1 MEHFTVPPGLGGLT
15 KKTSSRNMTGIYLGM
30 DGKSSPPQEGGG
42 QPRHSIPPLAR
53 GRGIRVKTPVEHQR
67 YKKVEMFRAREESRG
82 FPAKQPIKR
91 AKYSRRPRQTDE
103 TSYSGSGRPVSPS
116 EFKNITKKTW
126 RNYTQILN
134 NGMQRLEYLN
144 LDVNNPNKLHAEPRV
159 VRREPPTQPS
169 TPAEEHVSEDH
180 LYDEIRRVVTL
191 SDYQSNP
198 QALHGLLPHR
208 RAHTHHGT
216 RRPRFLTTPLT
227 IKSLRNPE
235 RPTEIVQFAEV
246 DRPRSTPN
254 PRPLLPTPYFYS
266 VTTKPK
272 ARSSLGP
279 RKLGQPGI
287 SSSGY
292 VHIEYNTG
300 YSVSPEVSARLWV
313 GSPDGR
319 RLEGD
324 PTRGRAGT
332 EGDAE
337 YTVLEAFN
345 NGFWTGP
352 YRKVGPGP
360 EPVIERYRGPASS
373 SPPHDNPGTLQ
384 GTNKWIPGLPGSG
397 LPGPAPGSA
406 NGTGTSFLH
415 RHMGRRGSGGILD
428 GRKTNTPV
436 SQLLEGPEPHL
447 DPAAINESGAA
458 MTEDVVVSLPSVI
471 PEGTSE
477 PSEAAAQGHGKEE
490 SKDTTPCETDTGKQ
504 TTDQVV
510 ENTNSGESVPNG
522 DAKPEREIP
531 IHDNWECAADNHQGQ
546 GDCGMNE
553 EENEKEEDSTP
564 GLNVVIDI
572 HVEKAPEEARQSAN
586 SSSFPWVTKTADD
599 TPPHMDP
606 GFSATQMAEAA
617 RRRAELAQLLAE
629 HAQLVHTINL
639 AEGSVTNR

>member
-144 LDVNNPNKLHAEPRV
+144 LDVNNPNKIHAEPRV

-279 RKLGQPGI
+279 RKLGQPEEKRSMI
-287 SSSGY
+287 P
-292 VHIEYNTG
+292 VF
-300 YSVSPEVSARLWV
+300 L
-313 GSPDGR
+313 
-319 RLEGD
+319 
-324 PTRGRAGT
+324 
-332 EGDAE
+332 
-337 YTVLEAFN
+337 
-345 NGFWTGP
+345 
-352 YRKVGPGP
+352 GP
-360 EPVIERYRGPASS
+360 ETFRQYSASS

-436 SQLLEGPEPHL
+436 SQLLEGPEPQL
-447 DPAAINESGAA
+447 DPAINESGAA

-477 PSEAAAQGHGKEE
+477 PSEAAAQGNGKEE

-531 IHDNWECAADNHQGQ
+531 IHDNWECAADNQGQ

-572 HVEKAPEEARQSAN
+572 HVEKAPEEARQS
-586 SSSFPWVTKTADD
+586 ADD

-639 AEGSVTNR
+639 AEGSVANR

>member
-1 MEHFTVPPGLGGLT
+1 MEHFTVPPGLGGSA
-15 KKTSSRNMTGIYLGM
+15 KKNSTRNMTGIYLGM
-30 DGKSSPPQEGGG
+30 DGKSSPPQEGGTGG

-91 AKYSRRPRQTDE
+91 VKYSRRPRQTEE
-103 TSYSGSGRPVSPS
+103 TSSYPGQPVSPG
-116 EFKNITKKTW
+116 EFKSITKKTW

-144 LDVNNPNKLHAEPRV
+144 LDVNNPNKIHAEPRV
-159 VRREPPTQPS
+159 VKREPTSQHGHAPEDP
-169 TPAEEHVSEDH
+169 VSEEN

-191 SDYQSNP
+191 SEYQSNP
-198 QALHGLLPHR
+198 QALHGLLPQR

-216 RRPRFLTTPLT
+216 RRPKFLTTPLT

-266 VTTKPK
+266 VNKALK

-279 RKLGQPGI
+279 RKLGQPEEKRSMI
-287 SSSGY
+287 P
-292 VHIEYNTG
+292 VF
-300 YSVSPEVSARLWV
+300 L
-313 GSPDGR
+313 
-319 RLEGD
+319 
-324 PTRGRAGT
+324 
-332 EGDAE
+332 
-337 YTVLEAFN
+337 
-345 NGFWTGP
+345 
-352 YRKVGPGP
+352 GP
-360 EPVIERYRGPASS
+360 ETFRQSSASS

-384 GTNKWIPGLPGSG
+384 GTNKWIPGLGA
-397 LPGPAPGSA
+397 GPATASLGSA
-406 NGTGTSFLH
+406 NGHGTSFLA

-436 SQLLEGPEPHL
+436 SQLLEGPDAQLE
-447 DPAAINESGAA
+447 PAAINE
-458 MTEDVVVSLPSVI
+458 EDVIVSLPSVI

-477 PSEAAAQGHGKEE
+477 PSEVTGNGKVTENNA
-490 SKDTTPCETDTGKQ
+490 PCETETGKE
-504 TTDQVV
+504 TNNV

-522 DAKPEREIP
+522 DIRTTAEREIP
-531 IHDNWECAADNHQGQ
+531 IHDNWESAAPADNQGP
-546 GDCGMNE
+546 GDCGMD
-553 EENEKEEDSTP
+553 EENEKEETSTP

-572 HVEKAPEEARQSAN
+572 HVESAPEEPGES
-586 SSSFPWVTKTADD
+586 ADD

-606 GFSATQMAEAA
+606 GFSATQMAEAE
-617 RRRAELAQLLAE
+617 RRRTELARLLEE
-629 HAQLVHTINL
+629 HAQLVQNINQ
-639 AEGSVTNR
+639 AEESVGSR